1 MGMCSHPRGDE
12 DHILSCLKPLRS
24 ELEIAFKHH
33 PLKMVTKGLSS
44 WKSLCPTSD
53 ENKTFKGYK
62 YTHLVV
68 GFGPQGAP
76 HFCGR
81 GRT

>member
-1 MGMCSHPRGDE
+1 MK
-12 DHILSCLKPLRS
+12 IIYLVAQKPLKS
-24 ELEIAFKHH
+24 ELEIVSNHH
-33 PLKMVTKGLSS
+33 PLKTVTKGLSL

-68 GFGPQGAP
+68 GFEPQGVP
-76 HFCGR
+76 QFCGR

>member
-1 MGMCSHPRGDE
+1 MRMCSPPREDE
-12 DHILSCLKPLRS
+12 DHILSCSKPLRS

-33 PLKMVTKGLSS
+33 PLKMVTKGLN
-44 WKSLCPTSD
+44 LCPTSD
-53 ENKTFKGYK
+53 GNKTFKGYK
-62 YTHLVV
+62 YIHLVV

-76 HFCGR
+76 QFCGR